1 MLTFGQGD
9 EDPVSLPHNPALED
23 NRHNA
28 RLADQIPGF
37 IPIEDG
43 LQQTRL
49 NGVKLVAR
57 ISQSRDFDLGRLAE
71 LENRPFRKP
80 KQVNPACGD
89 IFAHL
94 TGQYWHSLGRD
105 FIVQFTVVPMCA
117 SPSTPRPASSVIC
130 GSLGL
135 ISVYSGLR
143 LTEVIIA
150 VGNSCAT
157 MNWGSLNFRSKCN
170 GIFATWD
177 GSLICKSTAHPNER
191 IAPMRRRRAAP
202 NETKETRF
210 SRL

>member
-9 EDPVSLPHNPALED
+9 ENPVSLPHNPALED

-105 FIVQFTVVPMCA
+105 FIVQFAVDQMHLPQ
-117 SPSTPRPASSVIC
+117 I
-130 GSLGL
+130 
-135 ISVYSGLR
+135 GLR
-143 LTEVIIA
+143 RVLGDTTTVLHRGSHVRVTFYAETCKQRNLRLARLDQRVFGAA
-150 VGNSCAT
+150 V
-157 MNWGSLNFRSKCN
+157 
-170 GIFATWD
+170 D
-177 GSLICKSTAHPNER
+177 GSDH
-191 IAPMRRRRAAP
+191 RRR
-202 NETKETRF
+202 EFLCYHE
-210 SRL
+210 LGIIEL